1 MEKFMKSRI
10 KKESPLLIGYMI
22 NESNTEL
29 LTKLANSMKITLK
42 FIGRESAGD
51 KIGFLAGFNGFTK
64 CDNVPKN
71 IIEDEC
77 LIMSG
82 FSNKSMDKLLLEM
95 KSYKMNF
102 PLKCIVTQYNQSWT
116 LNNLIEELKK
126 EHEKMKSK

>member
-1 MEKFMKSRI
+1 MKSRI

-22 NESNTEL
+22 NESNIE
-29 LTKLANSMKITLK
+29 KLSKIANSLKITLK
-42 FIGRESAGD
+42 LVGRESAGE

-64 CDNVPKN
+64 CDKIAEN

-82 FSNKSMDKLLLEM
+82 FSNKSMDNLLLEM
-95 KSYKMNF
+95 KSQNINI

-126 EHEKMKSK
+126 EHEKMNKFNN

>member
-1 MEKFMKSRI
+1 MKSRI

-22 NESNTEL
+22 NEINIE
-29 LTKLANSMKITLK
+29 KLSKIANSLKITLK
-42 FIGRESAGD
+42 LVGREFAGE

-64 CDNVPKN
+64 YDKITEN

-82 FSNKSMDKLLLEM
+82 LSNKSMDNLLLEM
-95 KSYKMNF
+95 KSQNINI

-126 EHEKMKSK
+126 EHEKMNKFNN

>member
-1 MEKFMKSRI
+1 MEKIMKSRI

-22 NESNTEL
+22 NQSNIEV
-29 LTKLANSMKITLK
+29 LTKLTNSLKITLK
-42 FIGRESAGD
+42 PIGKESAGE

-64 CDNVPKN
+64 CDNVPEN

-95 KSYKMNF
+95 KSHNINI

-116 LNNLIEELKK
+116 LNSLIEELKK
-126 EHEKMKSK
+126 EHEKMKSQ